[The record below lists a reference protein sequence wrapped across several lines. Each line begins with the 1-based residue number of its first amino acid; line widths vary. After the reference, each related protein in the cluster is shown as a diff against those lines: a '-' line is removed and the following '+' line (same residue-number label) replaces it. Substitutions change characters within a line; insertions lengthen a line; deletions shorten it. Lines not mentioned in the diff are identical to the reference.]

1 MQHDAE
7 RLIDLVALGL
17 VTPDSIRT
25 SIIQVE
31 CANNWMDRVRARAH
45 RVMAEVE
52 KATPAAG
59 S

>member
-7 RLIDLVALGL
+7 RLLDLVALEL
-17 VTPDSIRT
+17 VTPDSVRI

-31 CANNWMDRVRARAH
+31 RANNWMDRVRAMAQ
-45 RVMAEVE
+45 RVMADAE
-52 KATPAAG
+52 KATPVAG

>member
-7 RLIDLVALGL
+7 RLLDLIALGL

-31 CANNWMDRVRARAH
+31 CANNWMDRVRARAQ